1 MDRAEPQSGRV
12 TAVTS
17 PVRAEHFTTAAELAK
32 LLSYPRPPVVLDV
45 RNAND
50 VPAGRPEYQAGHVP
64 GAVYVDLP
72 TELQG
77 VREGFSGARPLPPL
91 ERLQDQARA
100 WGIRQGDPVVVY
112 DNVSGTKAGRAW
124 FVLRWAGIASVRI
137 LDGGYRAWAEG
148 GYPVSTA
155 EPQPAPGDVVL
166 SPGHLGVLDAD
177 EAAAFAERGALYD
190 ARSFEQYTGTAER
203 PRSGHIPGAIAAP
216 TQENLT
222 ADGFLKDEESL
233 RIRFAGLGIDGA
245 RPVGVYCGG
254 GVAGAHELA
263 VLASL
268 GLPAALFV
276 GSFSAWS
283 SDPSRDIETGP
294 GRAHQAGSTA
304 AEDRATR

>member
-1 MDRAEPQSGRV
+1 V

-17 PVRAEHFTTAAELAK
+17 PARAEHFITAAELAK
-32 LLSYPRPPVVLDV
+32 LLTDPRPPVVLDV
-45 RNAND
+45 RNSND
-50 VPAGRPEYQAGHVP
+50 VPDGRPEYEAGHVP

-91 ERLQDQARA
+91 KRLQERARA
-100 WGIRQGDPVVVY
+100 WGISEGDQVVVY
-112 DNVSGTKAGRAW
+112 DNVFGTKAGRAW

-137 LDGGYRAWAEG
+137 LDAGYRAWVDG

-155 EPQPAPGDVVL
+155 EPVPVPGDVVL
-166 SPGHLGVLDAD
+166 SPGHLDVLDAD
-177 EAAAFAERGALYD
+177 EAAALAQRGALYD
-190 ARSFEQYTGTAER
+190 ARSSDQYAGSADN

-216 TQENLT
+216 TTENLT
-222 ADGFLKDEESL
+222 ADGLLKDEESL
-233 RIRFAGLGIDGA
+233 RDRFAGLGIDGVE
-245 RPVGVYCGG
+245 PIGVYCGG

-283 SDPSRDIETGP
+283 SDPSREIETSP
-294 GRAHQAGSTA
+294 GR
-304 AEDRATR
+304 ER